1 MTELSSPRA
10 RRFGG
15 ALLGALIA
23 LGPCATRADPPA
35 AGTAVVH
42 ISTFLKFGPK
52 DVTIP
57 VGGTVEW
64 LNSSIETHTVTDDPV
79 EAKDPAHAELPA
91 GAPAF
96 DSGPLK
102 PGQSYSHTFSVPGRY
117 SYFCRP
123 HEMHGMLG
131 AVVVTP

>member
-1 MTELSSPRA
+1 MTELSSPRTI
-10 RRFGG
+10 RFGG

-23 LGPCATRADPPA
+23 LGPCATRADPTPA
-35 AGTAVVH
+35 ATAIVH

-57 VGGTVEW
+57 IGGTVEW
-64 LNSSIETHTVTDDPV
+64 RNSSIETHTVTDDPA
-79 EAKDPAHAELPA
+79 EARDPAHAELPA
-91 GAPAF
+91 GAQAF

-102 PGQSYSHTFSVPGRY
+102 PGQSYSHTFTVPGRY

-123 HEMHGMLG
+123 HEVHGMLG
-131 AVVVTP
+131 AIVVTP